1 MDYTSVFNTHFTIA
15 PEPTNASSNTNTF
28 ISLLQRSYRT
38 LYITNA
44 NINITREKTNDQD
57 NT

>member
-1 MDYTSVFNTHFTIA
+1 MDYTSVFNTYFTIA

-28 ISLLQRSYRT
+28 ISLLQRSYRI

-44 NINITREKTNDQD
+44 NINVNRDKKK
-57 NT
+57 